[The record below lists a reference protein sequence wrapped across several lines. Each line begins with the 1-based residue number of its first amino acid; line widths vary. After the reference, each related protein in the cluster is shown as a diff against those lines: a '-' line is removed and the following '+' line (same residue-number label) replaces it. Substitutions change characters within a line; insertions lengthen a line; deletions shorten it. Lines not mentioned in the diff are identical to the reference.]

1 MPISNLSTDL
11 VPTLSGFKCKFTG
24 CTPECVMVLARVAG
38 ESQETQIGEGE
49 DAMVEIVH
57 DEVFSTGTDDEAVKF
72 RVEFLVPVVHRDAC
86 LMQRGQDYV
95 IVGRPECAGDS
106 WTLIAEKI
114 HSCGSVANAPML
126 FKAEVKGVRDILKL
140 RIAQEASKHPAH
152 YLIDETPTKVLC
164 VRDAS

>member
-1 MPISNLSTDL
+1 
-11 VPTLSGFKCKFTG
+11 
-24 CTPECVMVLARVAG
+24 MVLARVAG
-38 ESQETQIGEGE
+38 EPQEAQLGEGE

-106 WTLIAEKI
+106 WTLIAEK
-114 HSCGSVANAPML
+114 STRAKVWQTPLCY
-126 FKAEVKGVRDILKL
+126 
-140 RIAQEASKHPAH
+140 SKRKSKECAT
-152 YLIDETPTKVLC
+152 Y
-164 VRDAS
+164 SN